1 MKVKRGRNIP
11 RQWEKR
17 VLGKNSPYYAKYKS
31 LYPGGG
37 SREKLSKL
45 KLERTIRNLSANAK
59 ISLLQPE
66 LAKAKKEVSERKELQ
81 SLLGPALG
89 GDMDSLPDDP
99 WFGKS
104 PEEKHA
110 DVIQE
115 EYGQLENIDSS
126 ILPGLNPKD
135 DFTGQWETGFVG
147 EREGEEEGALAFIGG
162 DISEQKFLKPDD
174 LGFADDALG
183 FNKPTWGKDWE
194 GEEEST
200 LEGSGLAAKILRG
213 RAGQGEKFD
222 LDPQDKMDVES
233 SFWERTKQGRV
244 GDAFSGLFS
253 SDDSGRD
260 ESLAKEKKDN
270 EELSGKIGAAAK
282 LYSLLQPE
290 TQQAAPTIPTARITR
305 GSVAFPGMQ
314 LASQKPRRKYFT
326 PKGLMA

>member
-1 MKVKRGRNIP
+1 MKVKRGRNILNIV
-11 RQWEKR
+11 E
-17 VLGKNSPYYAKYKS
+17 NSPKKAHA
-31 LYPGGG
+31 LYMLKLKHLK
-37 SREKLSKL
+37 REK
-45 KLERTIRNLSANAK
+45 AK
-59 ISLLQPE
+59 AEKAMRESLL
-66 LAKAKKEVSERKELQ
+66 A
-81 SLLGPALG
+81 PALG

-115 EYGQLENIDSS
+115 EHGQYED
-126 ILPGLNPKD
+126 GL
-135 DFTGQWETGFVG
+135 FVG
-147 EREGEEEGALAFIGG
+147 EDEGEEEGALAFIGG

-270 EELSGKIGAAAK
+270 EELSGKIGAVAK

>member
-1 MKVKRGRNIP
+1 MEKREMNIP

-89 GDMDSLPDDP
+89 DDMDSLPDDP

-115 EYGQLENIDSS
+115 EHGQLENIDSS

-147 EREGEEEGALAFIGG
+147 EREGEKEGALAFIGG

-222 LDPQDKMDVES
+222 LDPQDKIDIETEPS
-233 SFWERTKQGRV
+233 TWDSLK
-244 GDAFSGLFS
+244 GLFA
-253 SDDSGRD
+253 SDEDSAPATKSKGL
-260 ESLAKEKKDN
+260 SPMQKYGAKLITDIFGEK
-270 EELSGKIGAAAK
+270 EGTPQQSIGASPLTPGRTFDMSYLK
-282 LYSLLQPE
+282 SRPKKERYRNRGLLGG
-290 TQQAAPTIPTARITR
+290 A
-305 GSVAFPGMQ
+305 
-314 LASQKPRRKYFT
+314 
-326 PKGLMA
+326 